1 MIPETNIDIDLELEE
16 TEEIQP
22 SRTYRISGNK
32 IQGFIDGLEAL
43 KQAIYK
49 VLNTERYEY
58 PIYSFNYG
66 IELESLIG
74 KDPIFVQVELQRR
87 IRECLMQDDR
97 ITDVDNFKFELI
109 GDEIKCTFDVHSIYG
124 EITASQEVNI

>member
-1 MIPETNIDIDLELEE
+1 MIPETNVDIDLELEE
-16 TEEIQP
+16 TEEIQT
-22 SRTYRISGNK
+22 SRTYKISGNK
-32 IQGFIDGLEAL
+32 IQGFVDGLEAL
-43 KQAIYK
+43 EQAIYK
-49 VLNTERYEY
+49 VLNTEMYEY
-58 PIYSFNYG
+58 PIYSFSYG
-66 IELESLIG
+66 IELENLIG

>member
-1 MIPETNIDIDLELEE
+1 MIPQRTINIELITEE
-16 TEEIQP
+16 TIGT
-22 SRTYRISGNK
+22 SRTYKITGNR
-32 IQGFIDGLEAL
+32 IQGYTDGLDAL

-74 KDPIFVQVELQRR
+74 KDKIYVQIELKRR
-87 IRECLMQDDR
+87 IRECLLRDDR
-97 ITDVDNFKFELI
+97 ITEVDNFKFESN
-109 GDEIKCTFDVHSIYG
+109 GDSLQCTFDVHSIFG
-124 EITASQEVNI
+124 DFFVSWEVGI

>member
-1 MIPETNIDIDLELEE
+1 MIPETNIDFDLELEE

-22 SRTYRISGNK
+22 SRTYKISGNK
-32 IQGFIDGLEAL
+32 IQGFVDGLEAL

-58 PIYSFNYG
+58 PIYSFDYG

-124 EITASQEVNI
+124 EITASREVNI

>member
-1 MIPETNIDIDLELEE
+1 MIPKSSISIELSPEKSIET
-16 TEEIQP
+16 
-22 SRTYRISGNK
+22 SRTYKIIGNK
-32 IQGFIDGLEAL
+32 IQGFTDELEAL

-74 KDPIFVQVELQRR
+74 KDKIYVQIELKRR
-87 IRECLMQDDR
+87 IRECLLRDDR
-97 ITDVDNFKFELI
+97 ITEVDNFKFEFN
-109 GDEIKCTFDVHSIYG
+109 GDQLKCTFDVHSIFG
-124 EITASQEVNI
+124 NITVSQEVNI

>member
-1 MIPETNIDIDLELEE
+1 MIPQSNIDVELPLDESIE
-16 TEEIQP
+16 T
-22 SRTYRISGNK
+22 SRTYKIVGDR
-32 IQGFIDGLEAL
+32 IQGYTDGLEAL

-49 VLNTERYEY
+49 VLSTERYEY

-74 KDPIFVQVELQRR
+74 KDPIYVQVELKRR
-87 IRECLMQDDR
+87 IRECLLKDDR
-97 ITDVDNFKFELI
+97 ITEVDNFQFEVH

-124 EITASQEVNI
+124 DLTVSRVVNV